1 MANYITFKEIPLPEN
16 VGLFGEEP
24 QEEERIVLREEQQE
38 AVQLA
43 KSHFGKINSD
53 GNFIPY
59 PGFRQFLWNAK
70 MRFGKT
76 FCALQLA
83 KEMSAKRVLIV
94 THRPVLDKSWK
105 DDFNKI
111 FADRLDRYGFGT
123 KFEREGE
130 GNYYDLEGLVSD
142 GKGYIFFASM
152 QYLRRSVLVGGDNDE
167 QLKKDLL
174 SADWDLVVVDEA
186 HEGTRTALGL
196 RVINLLSKEN
206 TKILHLS
213 GTPFN
218 LYSDF
223 KNQEIYT
230 WDYIQEQQAKAD
242 WPQKHPGEKNPYEML
257 PRMNIMT
264 FSLGKLMDHF
274 IEEGGSFKFTEFF
287 RTWGGKDKE
296 GNPVPKEKIGTF
308 VHEEDVNGFLEL
320 LCSDSET
327 SHYPFSTDEY
337 RESFRH
343 TLWIVPGVKE
353 AAALEK
359 LLKTHPVFG
368 EENGFKIINVAGKS
382 PEDEEKE
389 NALDRVINAIG
400 KTPEDTYTITISCGR
415 LTTGVTVKA
424 WTAVFYMKGSEMT
437 SASTYMQTIFRV
449 QSPATIAGKMKT
461 ECYVFDFA
469 PDRTLKMV
477 AETAKFSSMAK
488 EKAKKKK
495 QDEDETQEERDRK
508 TMKSF
513 LDLCPVISMDG
524 GEMKPYEPRKLFEQ
538 LERVYIDRLV
548 VTGFNDNSLYNV
560 EELMKMDSE
569 ALNALGKKISESSNM
584 EKPKNASPFKG
595 GTAGYDQLT
604 PEQKAAVEEA
614 RRKKRE
620 AARNGEKP
628 QYTPEELAALEA
640 ARKAREEARRERE
653 NRISNIRGIALRI
666 PLLMYGGADAGD
678 PREDLTVE
686 NFTRK
691 IKDESWVEFMP
702 RGITKKDFNDIRKCF
717 NATRFEAAGK
727 RYRALAKEAD
737 EMHVED
743 RIQRIADIFACF
755 HNPDKE
761 TVLTPWRVVN
771 MHMSDTLGGYCFFD
785 ETFDD
790 KHGRINKPR
799 FVDQGDITKKLLSSE
814 DEHMEIPIKILEINS
829 KTGLYPLYLT
839 YSIYKTRKDI
849 FIRENLIDDPDNL
862 SIEEEQVI
870 WDDVVSDNIYV
881 ICNTPMAV
889 QITRRTLLGFRTVFS
904 KVNIKYD
911 RIVEKA
917 IEDQESLV
925 ASLKNKGYWNGTRSK
940 EDMRFDAIVGNPPY
954 METSNVNNRQNPI
967 YHYFYDIAEQLS
979 DIYTL
984 ISPARFLF
992 NAGLTPATWNQKM
1005 LSDEHLRVVYYT
1017 SNSAD
1022 CFPNTSINGG
1032 VVIILRNATVR
1043 TNSITFFL
1051 PDENLRSI
1059 ASKFD
1064 QTGESSMKHWVYG
1077 GRSDLKFNSNFL
1089 RDFPNSPQD
1098 RLAFIQVK
1106 RPAVK
1111 KLGPNEEYE
1120 LKTSTLEAL
1129 PYAFLDTVDNPEQY
1143 YHILGLINS
1152 ARAWKFVKREYMTPR
1167 YPDDNNI
1174 EMYKVF
1180 ISKADGAAGQ
1190 VGNPIPA
1197 RIIGRT
1203 EIGRP
1208 GDSSTSS
1215 FISIGAFS
1223 TEEEAINCSS
1233 YLKTKFLRCLVG
1245 ILKVTQDNPPSVWA
1259 YVPIQDFTSNSDIN
1273 WNSPIPDIDNQLYE
1287 KYGFDMFERDF
1298 VEKYIASME

>member
-1 MANYITFKEIPLPEN
+1 MANYITFKEVPLSEN
-16 VGLFGEEP
+16 NSLFGNEP
-24 QEEERIVLREEQQE
+24 QEEQKIVLREEQQE
-38 AVQLA
+38 AVKLA
-43 KSHFGKINSD
+43 KTHFGKINNSGD
-53 GNFIPY
+53 FIPY

-83 KEMSAKRVLIV
+83 KEMDAKRVLIV

-105 DDFNKI
+105 DDFKKI
-111 FADRLDRYGFGT
+111 FSDRLDKYGFGT
-123 KFEREGE
+123 KFEREGDGE
-130 GNYYDLEGLVSD
+130 GNYYDLERLVKD

-174 SADWDLVVVDEA
+174 STDWDLVVVDEA
-186 HEGTRTALGL
+186 HEGTRTALGQK
-196 RVINLLSKEN
+196 VINLLSKEN

-242 WPQKHPGEKNPYEML
+242 WPIKHPGEKNPYEEL

-274 IEEGGSFKFTEFF
+274 IEEGGSFRFTEFF

-296 GNPVPKEKIGTF
+296 GNSVPKEKIGTF
-308 VHEEDVNGFLEL
+308 LHEKDVNDFLEL

-353 AAALEK
+353 AAALEM
-359 LLKTHPVFG
+359 LLKNHPVFG
-368 EENGFKIINVAGKS
+368 EENGFKVINVAGKS

-415 LTTGVTVKA
+415 LTTGVTVKP

-437 SASTYMQTIFRV
+437 SAATYMQTIFRV

-513 LDLCPVISMDG
+513 LELCPVISMDG

-560 EELMKMDSE
+560 EELMNMDS
-569 ALNALGKKISESSNM
+569 ASLNALGEKIAKSSNM
-584 EKPKNASPFKG
+584 EKPKNANPFKG
-595 GTAGYDQLT
+595 GSAGFDQLS
-604 PEQKAAVEEA
+604 PEQKAAIEEA

-620 AARNGEKP
+620 AARRGEKP
-628 QYTPEELAALEA
+628 QYTPEELAAIEA
-640 ARKAREEARRERE
+640 ARKAREEAKKERE

-678 PREDLTVE
+678 PKEDLTVE

-717 NATRFEAAGK
+717 NAARFEAAGK

-743 RIQRIADIFACF
+743 RVKRIADIFACF

-771 MHMSDTLGGYCFFD
+771 LHMSDTLGGYCFYDDSFD
-785 ETFDD
+785 NE
-790 KHGRINKPR
+790 HGRIDTPR
-799 FVDQGDITKKLLSSE
+799 YVGQGEISNQLFDAE
-814 DEHMEIPIKILEINS
+814 DEHMEIPVKILEINS
-829 KTGLYPLYLT
+829 KTGLYPLYIT
-839 YSIYKTRKDI
+839 YSFYRKRKDI
-849 FIRENLIDDPDNL
+849 YVRENLIEDPDNL
-862 SIEEEQVI
+862 SVEEEQVI
-870 WDDVVSDNIYV
+870 WDDVLSNNVFV
-881 ICNTPMAV
+881 ICNTPMPA
-889 QITRRTLLGFRTVFS
+889 QITKRTLLGFRVLS
-904 KVNIKYD
+904 GDLNIRYEKL
-911 RIVEKA
+911 VEKA
-917 IEDQESLV
+917 SEEQNELV
-925 ASLKNKGYWNGTRSK
+925 SRIKSKGFWNGTRNK
-940 EDMRFDAIVGNPPY
+940 EEMKFDAVVGNPPY
-954 METSNVNNRQNPI
+954 QQKTTSAFQGVSIYNQFIDVARLLHPGYISMISPSRWMTKGSMGIKEEWVDMMLSSNHFIKIEDYIDFSEFFKNVGIGGGVN
-967 YHYFYDIAEQLS
+967 YFLYS
-979 DIYTL
+979 DNYKGECQYTL
-984 ISPARFLF
+984 HQNKKTYSRIQYL
-992 NAGLTPATWNQKM
+992 
-1005 LSDEHLRVVYYT
+1005 DELG
-1017 SNSAD
+1017 A
-1022 CFPNTSINGG
+1022 G
-1032 VVIILRNATVR
+1032 VVVR
-1043 TNSITFFL
+1043 DGIGASI
-1051 PDENLRSI
+1051 
-1059 ASKFD
+1059 
-1064 QTGESSMKHWVYG
+1064 
-1077 GRSDLKFNSNFL
+1077 
-1089 RDFPNSPQD
+1089 
-1098 RLAFIQVK
+1098 
-1106 RPAVK
+1106 VK
-1111 KLGPNEEYE
+1111 KIAGIEGDYFNLANFSSLVGPLHFFDRDETLGTNWKGYSRVKDDKHPIKCYINKKLEDCGFGWIKLTDVAKSYE
-1120 LKTSTLEAL
+1120 TI
-1129 PYAFLDTVDNPEQY
+1129 D
-1143 YHILGLINS
+1143 IN
-1152 ARAWKFVKREYMTPR
+1152 
-1167 YPDDNNI
+1167 
-1174 EMYKVF
+1174 KVF
-1180 ISKADGAAGQ
+1180 
-1190 VGNPIPA
+1190 
-1197 RIIGRT
+1197 
-1203 EIGRP
+1203 
-1208 GDSSTSS
+1208 
-1215 FISIGAFS
+1215 
-1223 TEEEAINCSS
+1223 
-1233 YLKTKFLRCLVG
+1233 
-1245 ILKVTQDNPPSVWA
+1245 
-1259 YVPIQDFTSNSDIN
+1259 
-1273 WNSPIPDIDNQLYE
+1273 
-1287 KYGFDMFERDF
+1287 
-1298 VEKYIASME
+1298 

>member
-1 MANYITFKEIPLPEN
+1 MANYITFKEVPLPEN
-16 VGLFGEEP
+16 IGLFGEEP
-24 QEEERIVLREEQQE
+24 PEDEVIVLREEQQE
-38 AVQLA
+38 AVKLA
-43 KSHFGKINSD
+43 KSHFGKINSEGD
-53 GNFIPY
+53 FIPF

-83 KEMSAKRVLIV
+83 KEMEAKRVLIV

-105 DDFNKI
+105 GDFKTI

-130 GNYYDLEGLVSD
+130 GNYYDLEGLVAD

-186 HEGTRTALGL
+186 HEGTRTALGQK
-196 RVINLLSKEN
+196 VINLLSKEN

-223 KNQEIYT
+223 KSQEIYT

-242 WPQKHPGEKNPYEML
+242 WPNNHPGEKNPYEEL
-257 PRMNIMT
+257 PQMNIMT

-287 RTWGGKDKE
+287 RTWGGKDKK

-308 VHEEDVNGFLEL
+308 VHEKDVNDFLEL

-353 AAALEK
+353 AAALEN

-461 ECYVFDFA
+461 DCYVFDFA

-488 EKAKKKK
+488 EKGKKKN

-560 EELMKMDSE
+560 EELMSMDS
-569 ALNALGKKISESSNM
+569 ASLNALGEKIAKSSNM
-584 EKPKNASPFKG
+584 EKPKNANPFKG
-595 GTAGYDQLT
+595 GVAGFDQLS
-604 PEQKAAVEEA
+604 PEQKAAIEEA

-620 AARNGEKP
+620 AAKKGVKP
-628 QYTPEELAALEA
+628 QYTPEELAAIEA
-640 ARKAREEARRERE
+640 ARKAKEEAKKERE

-702 RGITKKDFNDIRKCF
+702 RGITKKDFNDIRRCF

-743 RIQRIADIFACF
+743 RVKRIADIFACF

-771 MHMSDTLGGYCFFD
+771 YHMSNTLGGYCFFE
-785 ETFDD
+785 ETFD
-790 KHGRINKPR
+790 KVHGRIDTPR
-799 FVDQGDITKKLLSSE
+799 YVDQGEITTTLFDTE
-814 DEHMEIPIKILEINS
+814 DKHMEIPAKVLEINS
-829 KTGLYPLYLT
+829 KTGLYALYLT
-839 YSIYKTRKDI
+839 YSFYRKRKDI
-849 FIRENLIDDPDNL
+849 YVRENLIEDPENL
-862 SIEEEQVI
+862 SVDEEQVI
-870 WDDVVSDNIYV
+870 WDDVVSNNVYV
-881 ICNTPMAV
+881 ICNTPMAA
-889 QITRRTLLGFRTVFS
+889 QITKRTLLGFRDISSVL
-904 KVNIKYD
+904 NIKHEKL
-911 RIVEKA
+911 IEKA
-917 IEDQESLV
+917 SEEQDELV
-925 ASLKNKGYWNGTRSK
+925 LQIKSKGFWNGTRNK
-940 EDMRFDAIVGNPPY
+940 DEMKFDAIVGNPPY
-954 METSNVNNRQNPI
+954 QETTNVNNRQSPI
-967 YHYFYDIAEQLS
+967 YHYFYDIAEKLC
-979 DIYTL
+979 DFYTL
-984 ISPARFLF
+984 ITPARFLF
-992 NAGLTPATWNQKM
+992 NAGLTPAAWNQKM
-1005 LSDEHLRVVYYT
+1005 LSDNHLRVVQYASDSREY
-1017 SNSAD
+1017 
-1022 CFPNTSINGG
+1022 FPNVSINGG
-1032 VVIILRNATVR
+1032 VVIMLRDT
-1043 TNSITFFL
+1043 SQEYSPITTFL
-1051 PDENLRSI
+1051 PLESLRTIAEKFTPNSTINIPSI
-1059 ASKFD
+1059 I
-1064 QTGESSMKHWVYG
+1064 YG
-1077 GRSDLKFNSNFL
+1077 GRSDLKFNDTFL
-1089 RDFPNSPQD
+1089 KAFPQSPRD
-1098 RLAFIQVK
+1098 RLLFIQQK

-1111 KLGPNEEYE
+1111 QLGPNEEYE
-1120 LKTSTLEAL
+1120 LKTSTFEAL
-1129 PYAFLDTVDNPEQY
+1129 PYAFKDSVESKNEY
-1143 YHILGLINS
+1143 YRLLGLENS
-1152 ARAWKFVKREYMTPR
+1152 SRVWKYTRREYMTPR
-1167 YPDDNNI
+1167 YPDNNL
-1174 EMYKVF
+1174 ERFKVF
-1180 ISKADGAAGQ
+1180 ISESDGAAGQ

-1197 RIIGRT
+1197 RILGRPVLG
-1203 EIGRP
+1203 EP
-1208 GDSSTSS
+1208 GDSSTST
-1215 FISIGAFS
+1215 FISIGAFE
-1223 TEEEAINCSS
+1223 TKEEALNCMK
-1233 YLKTKFLRCLVG
+1233 YIKTKFLRCLVG
-1245 ILKVTQDNPPSVWA
+1245 ILKVTQHNPPAVWA
-1259 YVPIQDFTSNSDIN
+1259 YVPIQDFTANSDIQWDQSIEN
-1273 WNSPIPDIDNQLYE
+1273 IDQQLYL
-1287 KYGFDMFERDF
+1287 KYGLDLFEQSF
-1298 VEKYIASME
+1298 IEESIATLE